1 MGGGGGPAPRV
12 PSRSASPLC
21 APLDLRASRR
31 RTERPEVHPAHG
43 ALARALWN
51 PLGAART
58 ALAFVL
64 DGRLASEQSHVSL
77 LENLAESRCLHWGQP
92 PSMHRRPHSR
102 VNRTSPSSAP
112 ASASAVASRF
122 RQRLGRPAR
131 RPDRPRQGHV
141 ARIVRPL
148 AVTRRPARST
158 AAIVGPKVAGRSS
171 PRRGRRLADRHAVGA
186 RARPTH
192 PRTLGRHGGAPTGES
207 AASVRVLGAGLPRFP
222 RPAEHAR
229 RQCRAVRRAA

>member
-1 MGGGGGPAPRV
+1 M
-12 PSRSASPLC
+12 
-21 APLDLRASRR
+21 
-31 RTERPEVHPAHG
+31 
-43 ALARALWN
+43 LA
-51 PLGAART
+51 
-58 ALAFVL
+58 
-64 DGRLASEQSHVSL
+64 
-77 LENLAESRCLHWGQP
+77 WGQP

-122 RQRLGRPAR
+122 RQRLGRRAR

-148 AVTRRPARST
+148 AVTRWPARST

-222 RPAEHAR
+222 RPAEHAPAAVPSCSARSVSSALVRGSSPFASCPSR
-229 RQCRAVRRAA
+229 RLRCHHVLSRRAGPGRAACD